1 MVVSKKCNNKTNLP
15 NGHAGLC
22 GGWEVK
28 QMQSSVIA
36 TSLRALQMKTSELVC
51 SLPASLEWDNS
62 KI

>member
-1 MVVSKKCNNKTNLP
+1 MVVPKKCNNKTNLP

-22 GGWEVK
+22 GGGEVK

-36 TSLRALQMKTSELVC
+36 TSLQAWQMKSPELVC
-51 SLPASLEWDNS
+51 SPPASLEWDSS